1 MRGSWYQRGSTS
13 RRRSVSR
20 SSVGRAAAA
29 ASASADQASDQ
40 LVVLVVAVERLD
52 RAVQVEEPQVEA
64 REEPDGVRP
73 AQRPLGLVGHDG
85 PQPLQGRLGAAT
97 AFGVGAERDHAH
109 ILPSGVAVRDVSAA
123 AARRTGAAAGYDLRH
138 GSFTKRVPA
147 GRWGYGP
154 SMTAHT
160 PSQATPTGALSQI
173 RPTRLPRNATTGE
186 LVTRLSAQISE
197 LVRGE
202 LALAKAELAQKGKR
216 AGIGAGLAGTAG
228 VLALYGVGAL
238 ITTVIAALALVL
250 PVWAAA
256 LIVAVVIFIVAGVL
270 GLLGKNQIQ
279 RATPPVPE
287 NTVESVKRDVA
298 TVTER
303 IKR

>member
-1 MRGSWYQRGSTS
+1 
-13 RRRSVSR
+13 
-20 SSVGRAAAA
+20 
-29 ASASADQASDQ
+29 
-40 LVVLVVAVERLD
+40 
-52 RAVQVEEPQVEA
+52 
-64 REEPDGVRP
+64 
-73 AQRPLGLVGHDG
+73 
-85 PQPLQGRLGAAT
+85 
-97 AFGVGAERDHAH
+97 
-109 ILPSGVAVRDVSAA
+109 
-123 AARRTGAAAGYDLRH
+123 
-138 GSFTKRVPA
+138 
-147 GRWGYGP
+147 
-154 SMTAHT
+154 MTAHT
-160 PSQATPTGALSQI
+160 PSQATPTGATISSD
-173 RPTRLPRNATTGE
+173 PTNATTGE

-202 LALAKAELAQKGKR
+202 LTLAKAELAQKGKR

-287 NTVESVKRDVA
+287 NAVESVKRDVA
-298 TVTER
+298 TVSER

>member
-1 MRGSWYQRGSTS
+1 
-13 RRRSVSR
+13 
-20 SSVGRAAAA
+20 
-29 ASASADQASDQ
+29 
-40 LVVLVVAVERLD
+40 
-52 RAVQVEEPQVEA
+52 
-64 REEPDGVRP
+64 
-73 AQRPLGLVGHDG
+73 
-85 PQPLQGRLGAAT
+85 
-97 AFGVGAERDHAH
+97 
-109 ILPSGVAVRDVSAA
+109 
-123 AARRTGAAAGYDLRH
+123 
-138 GSFTKRVPA
+138 
-147 GRWGYGP
+147 
-154 SMTAHT
+154 MTAHT
-160 PSQATPTGALSQI
+160 PSQATPTGALSQDSTD
-173 RPTRLPRNATTGE
+173 PTSPANATTGE
-186 LVTRLSAQISE
+186 LVTRLSAQLSE

-216 AGIGAGLAGTAG
+216 AGIGAGLAGAAG

>member
-1 MRGSWYQRGSTS
+1 
-13 RRRSVSR
+13 
-20 SSVGRAAAA
+20 
-29 ASASADQASDQ
+29 
-40 LVVLVVAVERLD
+40 
-52 RAVQVEEPQVEA
+52 
-64 REEPDGVRP
+64 
-73 AQRPLGLVGHDG
+73 
-85 PQPLQGRLGAAT
+85 
-97 AFGVGAERDHAH
+97 
-109 ILPSGVAVRDVSAA
+109 
-123 AARRTGAAAGYDLRH
+123 
-138 GSFTKRVPA
+138 
-147 GRWGYGP
+147 
-154 SMTAHT
+154 MTAHT
-160 PSQATPTGALSQI
+160 PSQATPTGATISSD
-173 RPTRLPRNATTGE
+173 PTNATTGE

-202 LALAKAELAQKGKR
+202 LTLAKAELTQKGKR

-228 VLALYGVGAL
+228 VLALYGLGAL
-238 ITTVIAALALVL
+238 IAAVIAALALVL